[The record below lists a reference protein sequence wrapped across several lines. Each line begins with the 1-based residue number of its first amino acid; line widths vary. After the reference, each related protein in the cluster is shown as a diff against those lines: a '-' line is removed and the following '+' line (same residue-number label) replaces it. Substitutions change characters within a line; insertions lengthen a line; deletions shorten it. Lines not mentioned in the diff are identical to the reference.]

1 MPPECL
7 IEGKEKKNKNSIN
20 ISYETL
26 EFEKGND
33 I

>member
-7 IEGKEKKNKNSIN
+7 IIGKEKKNKNNLN

-26 EFEKGND
+26 EFEKGK
-33 I
+33 